1 MFQFIS
7 SKKKAKLSEQNKVS
21 TKEITKV
28 LSVAL
33 IYLIGLILWANS
45 NGALG
50 IPRNDDAFYLRTAFH
65 FAKSG
70 NFVPISAY
78 PTLIGQTIIS
88 APVIKIFGENIA
100 ALQTFCAFL
109 GVTGLVF
116 IYLLFRDFL
125 VWYHSTICVAVL
137 ALGPIFS
144 NLSISYMTDIPAFAF
159 QAAGIFLLSR
169 SLVAKSKNLFWLIG
183 SFLATATAFTI
194 RQTTISTVAVILVVL
209 FIYRD
214 RHIFKARV
222 IVPIAVLFCVSLVF
236 FYTWR
241 ASLAEFQNFPVD
253 TEKFHNP
260 AYLVV
265 SSVLSLG
272 MTYGIYLF
280 PIVLLINPIAL
291 LKSFKK
297 CEIYAALI
305 GGFAICYVFLQ
316 VRPKP
321 NGNYFSQFVPVQ
333 AAVKASSHDLL
344 YGWEW
349 QLIQVVGL
357 VCTGYFLIVSGLWC
371 RRKFANPKKL
381 TESFVV
387 ASVSLF
393 SLGGLLVGA
402 FGGAGFDRYGFLVI
416 PLSAALL
423 LRLSDELD
431 VLFRYNHWKSLAWCA
446 LVLVYGARA
455 FDASTRYDGG
465 AWRIAEQLTKRG
477 ADPLSI
483 DGGYPWFAFYQSD
496 VDNLEIDKFALWF
509 KFSEDQSLTT
519 QNEEAIINKICYVS
533 RVYGTDPGDQKVSE
547 LNVSGLFGWKAHFE
561 LHKRAEC

>member
-169 SLVAKSKNLFWLIG
+169 SFLPRQQPLRYAKPQ
-183 SFLATATAFTI
+183 FL
-194 RQTTISTVAVILVVL
+194 
-209 FIYRD
+209 
-214 RHIFKARV
+214 
-222 IVPIAVLFCVSLVF
+222 P
-236 FYTWR
+236 
-241 ASLAEFQNFPVD
+241 
-253 TEKFHNP
+253 
-260 AYLVV
+260 
-265 SSVLSLG
+265 
-272 MTYGIYLF
+272 
-280 PIVLLINPIAL
+280 LL
-291 LKSFKK
+291 
-297 CEIYAALI
+297 
-305 GGFAICYVFLQ
+305 
-316 VRPKP
+316 
-321 NGNYFSQFVPVQ
+321 
-333 AAVKASSHDLL
+333 
-344 YGWEW
+344 
-349 QLIQVVGL
+349 
-357 VCTGYFLIVSGLWC
+357 
-371 RRKFANPKKL
+371 
-381 TESFVV
+381 
-387 ASVSLF
+387 
-393 SLGGLLVGA
+393 
-402 FGGAGFDRYGFLVI
+402 
-416 PLSAALL
+416 
-423 LRLSDELD
+423 
-431 VLFRYNHWKSLAWCA
+431 
-446 LVLVYGARA
+446 
-455 FDASTRYDGG
+455 
-465 AWRIAEQLTKRG
+465 
-477 ADPLSI
+477 
-483 DGGYPWFAFYQSD
+483 
-496 VDNLEIDKFALWF
+496 
-509 KFSEDQSLTT
+509 
-519 QNEEAIINKICYVS
+519 
-533 RVYGTDPGDQKVSE
+533 
-547 LNVSGLFGWKAHFE
+547 
-561 LHKRAEC
+561 